1 MVEGEAAEDSTEGK
15 PGGADWGLGMNI
27 KAVEEDEVE
36 LLLDVAPPAGAAV
49 DRRVGIGVVV
59 MPPFSDS
66 LAAVDGMSKAE

>member
-1 MVEGEAAEDSTEGK
+1 MEGEAAEDEGK

-27 KAVEEDEVE
+27 KAAEEDEVE
-36 LLLDVAPPAGAAV
+36 LLDVAPPAGAAV